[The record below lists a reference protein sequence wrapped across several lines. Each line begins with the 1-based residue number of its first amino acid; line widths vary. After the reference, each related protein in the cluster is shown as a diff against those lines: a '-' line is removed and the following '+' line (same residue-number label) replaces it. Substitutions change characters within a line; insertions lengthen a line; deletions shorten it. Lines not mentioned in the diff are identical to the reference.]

1 MLMFCDPADCY
12 DPYCLERGFQTGRSL
27 QGDSQQRKSPG
38 PDGPVHFQL
47 PSDTHHFSGGKGP
60 PELHCRLLQHRSG
73 NLWHGLIKTWGS
85 DPSTCHLPLC
95 SPTQEP
101 RHQGDTGHCCAH
113 CTGRDTEFPNPFLK
127 DTIFHGRNAVMILK
141 DSPSELKGRH
151 SMFRYLP
158 KSHKQLF
165 FRLTPAIPPDSGQ
178 NGTAGY
184 LSSCLSFRRALFLL
198 TWWYFHLNCIAP
210 SRCRLHDRPN
220 AQHYCT

>member
-1 MLMFCDPADCY
+1 MILIAWKGDFKQEGACREIHSRGRAQDLMDQCISSCPVTHTISQAGRDLQSCTVGSCNTALGTCGMGSSRPGAVTPVPATCPCAPRPRNPDT
-12 DPYCLERGFQTGRSL
+12 RVT
-27 QGDSQQRKSPG
+27 QGTA
-38 PDGPVHFQL
+38 VHTA
-47 PSDTHHFSGGKGP
+47 S
-60 PELHCRLLQHRSG
+60 
-73 NLWHGLIKTWGS
+73 
-85 DPSTCHLPLC
+85 
-95 SPTQEP
+95 
-101 RHQGDTGHCCAH
+101 

-127 DTIFHGRNAVMILK
+127 DTIFHVRNAVMILK

-151 SMFRYLP
+151 SMFRYLA

-165 FRLTPAIPPDSGQ
+165 FRLTPAIPPDNGQ

-184 LSSCLSFRRALFLL
+184 LSSCLRFRRALLLL